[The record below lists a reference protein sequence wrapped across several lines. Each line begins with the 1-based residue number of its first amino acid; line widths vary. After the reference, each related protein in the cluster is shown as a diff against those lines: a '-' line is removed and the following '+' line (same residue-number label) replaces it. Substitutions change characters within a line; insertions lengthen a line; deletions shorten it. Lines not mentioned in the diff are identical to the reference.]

1 MRVKESFKLI
11 ILLVILLALAI
22 YSYFAYSPVQT
33 SRSFTSAI
41 AEANPGIEMTDIKM
55 AIGLDD
61 KLMPVQVTDIFP
73 RDTRRIFCWFSWD
86 NATPKMEMK
95 AEWNYAVDDIRI
107 LTYDF
112 RIPRKKG
119 SGAISLIMPTG
130 KVFPVGSYRI
140 DLKVKNH
147 TLKSLTFKVK

>member
-1 MRVKESFKLI
+1 MKINVSNKLI
-11 ILLVILLALAI
+11 ILLVILGVLAA
-22 YSYFAYSPVQT
+22 YAYFSYCAAKKICPVTSPV
-33 SRSFTSAI
+33 I
-41 AEANPGIEMTDIKM
+41 NPGIEMIDAKM

-61 KLMPVQVTDIFP
+61 QLMPVQVTDVFP
-73 RDTRRIFCWFSWD
+73 RDTRRVFCWFSWD

-95 AEWNYAVDDIRI
+95 AEWNYVVDDVHI

-119 SGAISLIMPTG
+119 SGGISLIMPTG

-140 DLKVKNH
+140 DLVSNKIVV
-147 TLKSLTFKVK
+147 KSLTFKVK

>member
-1 MRVKESFKLI
+1 MKINIPNKLI
-11 ILLVILLALAI
+11 ILLVILGVLSTYA
-22 YSYFAYSPVQT
+22 YFSLCAAKKICPVT
-33 SRSFTSAI
+33 STV
-41 AEANPGIEMTDIKM
+41 ANPGIEMLDAKM

-61 KLMPVQVTDIFP
+61 QLMPIQVTDVFP
-73 RDTRRIFCWFSWD
+73 RDTRRVFCWFSWD

-95 AEWNYAVDDIRI
+95 AEWNYVVDDVHI

-119 SGAISLIMPTG
+119 SGGISLIMPTG

-140 DLKVKNH
+140 DLVSKKIVV
-147 TLKSLTFKVK
+147 KSLTFKVK